1 MAMGSGGMT
10 FRVVT
15 AEETSGH
22 GGNSL
27 GSGGHP
33 PEAEERPRRRALQR
47 RKRRFFKAVESQGNV
62 IERGRPTRRGRGSRF
77 METLCFRLQ
86 DSVREVQSDVDRLR
100 GEIQSSREEFQVAGR
115 EVYQRISTQAKL
127 TGMQMLKIEGAI
139 EENRRGRLSAE
150 VGGGWS
156 CDDVVQEQEEQEQI
170 DFSDDASDNCASE
183 SDKLHEQ
190 ESVASVDMAS
200 SASMDGAEIEGFDA
214 PERSKLLL
222 WCAREMKEMMRQVM
236 DVQAETINGQFEAQ
250 SVGMHDAQTKIDAME
265 KRWKTSRKLHKECI
279 LALEEQVQ
287 ELQKS
292 NTELKNRSEAMAK
305 NLGQLVGYSAAH
317 EAHVAT
323 VKAMHREGPFFCC
336 SLADDYVTGSARS
349 GMDAKR
355 GFQVHE
361 CVMGSEHL
369 GKLGGCK
376 WYGEET
382 SYSSKD
388 LFYRADL
395 TPGEDQYWTEWTRA
409 IAKDTFYEAMD
420 SLHLRFIDELFDR
433 AKHQE
438 GEGME
443 ICNKLYGIVQQVL
456 NSVHQFQVRA
466 WVEQMFAGM
475 EGRLRRFK
483 TEILAYRR
491 LQQEEVNL
499 TFWGRGFNRTRELKK
514 IEDSIRDQL
523 AEKIFKTQDMVREW
537 STSDIGNLL
546 KRVQGL
552 EANRLSDINKFN
564 LRLTEL
570 EFSTRGS
577 EGGRLVGLTAQVEEL
592 GSAQSTN
599 DARLKKIEQEF
610 HSHKLMQHEDKQY
623 FIKRLEGQ
631 LYGQNTST
639 PTQEAMAQEM
649 ARHKRWMSQEM
660 MSIKEKI
667 SSLEQRSANSEAVG
681 SGLAEESLQSE
692 RPARVNLFQ
701 PLLDRQMESESSL
714 TRLLRM
720 QALER
725 RDAETGQADG
735 AGRHGEVVGG
745 GRERGR
751 R

>member
-33 PEAEERPRRRALQR
+33 PEAEERPRRRVLQR

-77 METLCFRLQ
+77 MESLCFRLQ

-127 TGMQMLKIEGAI
+127 TGIQMLKIEGAI

-292 NTELKNRSEAMAK
+292 NTELKNRSE
-305 NLGQLVGYSAAH
+305 
-317 EAHVAT
+317 
-323 VKAMHREGPFFCC
+323 
-336 SLADDYVTGSARS
+336 
-349 GMDAKR
+349 
-355 GFQVHE
+355 
-361 CVMGSEHL
+361 
-369 GKLGGCK
+369 
-376 WYGEET
+376 
-382 SYSSKD
+382 
-388 LFYRADL
+388 
-395 TPGEDQYWTEWTRA
+395 
-409 IAKDTFYEAMD
+409 
-420 SLHLRFIDELFDR
+420 
-433 AKHQE
+433 
-438 GEGME
+438 
-443 ICNKLYGIVQQVL
+443 
-456 NSVHQFQVRA
+456 
-466 WVEQMFAGM
+466 
-475 EGRLRRFK
+475 
-483 TEILAYRR
+483 
-491 LQQEEVNL
+491 
-499 TFWGRGFNRTRELKK
+499 
-514 IEDSIRDQL
+514 
-523 AEKIFKTQDMVREW
+523 
-537 STSDIGNLL
+537 
-546 KRVQGL
+546 
-552 EANRLSDINKFN
+552 
-564 LRLTEL
+564 
-570 EFSTRGS
+570 
-577 EGGRLVGLTAQVEEL
+577 
-592 GSAQSTN
+592 
-599 DARLKKIEQEF
+599 
-610 HSHKLMQHEDKQY
+610 
-623 FIKRLEGQ
+623 
-631 LYGQNTST
+631 
-639 PTQEAMAQEM
+639 
-649 ARHKRWMSQEM
+649 
-660 MSIKEKI
+660 
-667 SSLEQRSANSEAVG
+667 
-681 SGLAEESLQSE
+681 
-692 RPARVNLFQ
+692 
-701 PLLDRQMESESSL
+701 
-714 TRLLRM
+714 
-720 QALER
+720 
-725 RDAETGQADG
+725 
-735 AGRHGEVVGG
+735 
-745 GRERGR
+745 
-751 R
+751 